1 MNKSQFIEAI
11 SLRIGEK
18 HSTTLS
24 YVNAALSIISETVK
38 NGDVVVLD
46 DFGKFYLKK
55 ISKKTVKK
63 ANSDEQ
69 VQVIVPEHT
78 KVSFTPYRNIM
89 IFSDKYRS

>member
-11 SLRIGEK
+11 SLCIGEK

-46 DFGKFYLKK
+46 DFGKNF
-55 ISKKTVKK
+55 I
-63 ANSDEQ
+63 
-69 VQVIVPEHT
+69 
-78 KVSFTPYRNIM
+78 
-89 IFSDKYRS
+89 

>member
-1 MNKSQFIEAI
+1 M
-11 SLRIGEK
+11 
-18 HSTTLS
+18 
-24 YVNAALSIISETVK
+24 SIISETVK

-69 VQVIVPEHT
+69 VIVPEHT

>member
-11 SLRIGEK
+11 SSRIGEK

-46 DFGKFYLKK
+46 DFGKFYLNA
-55 ISKKTVKK
+55 S
-63 ANSDEQ
+63 S
-69 VQVIVPEHT
+69 
-78 KVSFTPYRNIM
+78 R
-89 IFSDKYRS
+89 

>member
-46 DFGKFYLKK
+46 DFGKFYLNA
-55 ISKKTVKK
+55 S
-63 ANSDEQ
+63 S
-69 VQVIVPEHT
+69 
-78 KVSFTPYRNIM
+78 R
-89 IFSDKYRS
+89 

>member
-1 MNKSQFIEAI
+1 MNKRQFIEAI

-24 YVNAALSIISETVK
+24 YVNATLSIISETVK

-63 ANSDEQ
+63 ADSDEQ
-69 VQVIVPEHT
+69 VIVLEHT

>member
-1 MNKSQFIEAI
+1 MNKRQFIEAI

-24 YVNAALSIISETVK
+24 YVNATLSIISETVK

-63 ANSDEQ
+63 ADSDESSNSARTYES
-69 VQVIVPEHT
+69 IVYT
-78 KVSFTPYRNIM
+78 IS
-89 IFSDKYRS
+89 KYNDFF